1 MASDALE
8 PKETVPP
15 SFLIAAAVDDAPP
28 EVAALPPAIELAALV
43 MAEEAEPAAEDAAPP
58 AALEVE
64 EVAAP
69 ADAPADDVPVQA
81 ERIGSAA
88 ALATPAPSIRNM
100 FRRFML
106 LFRNFESKS
115 ELVTIGLQ
123 IYTGRLSTPR
133 SDQTLSLRRG
143 EVTIPPRYGLVTIT
157 FRGKS
162 RW

>member
-1 MASDALE
+1 VASEAFE
-8 PKETVPP
+8 PNVTVPP
-15 SFLIAAAVDDAPP
+15 TWVAAEDEEPAPP
-28 EVAALPPAIELAALV
+28 AAELPAAELAAELPPADVA
-43 MAEEAEPAAEDAAPP
+43 

-69 ADAPADDVPVQA
+69 ADEPADDVPVQE

-88 ALATPAPSIRNM
+88 VLATPAPSIRNM

-133 SDQTLSLRRG
+133 SEQNLSLRRG
-143 EVTIPPRYGLVTIT
+143 EVNTTSPHGLITIT
-157 FRGKS
+157 YRGKS
-162 RW
+162 GM